1 MFNIKSVFAGLLIIL
16 SLVISSCAAGVSG
29 LQSYVNTSK
38 GYEFLYPNGWIPV
51 TLGASARKS
60 VDIVFR
66 DLVERTENLSV
77 IINEVPEDKT
87 LEDLGTPS
95 EVGYR
100 MLKTINKTPNSD
112 LEAEF
117 LRAEAR
123 DGRDKTYYLLE
134 YEENLPN
141 QEPRHNVA
149 SIAVSRGKIFTFSLS
164 TPERRWN
171 TVKDSFEVAAK
182 SFTVR

>member
-1 MFNIKSVFAGLLIIL
+1 MFKSFFAGLLIIL
-16 SLVISSCAAGVSG
+16 SLVVSSCSTGVSG

-51 TLGASARKS
+51 NLGTSARKT
-60 VDIVFR
+60 VDVVFR

-77 IINEVPEDKT
+77 IIDEVPENKT
-87 LEDLGTPS
+87 LEDLGSPS

-100 MLKTINKTPNSD
+100 LLKVMNNTPDSER
-112 LEAEF
+112 EAEF
-117 LRAEAR
+117 IRAEAR
-123 DGRDKTYYLLE
+123 ESQGKKYYLLE
-134 YEENLPN
+134 YEENLPE
-141 QEPRHNVA
+141 QGERHNIA
-149 SIAVSRGKIFTFSLS
+149 SVAVSRGKIFTFNLS
-164 TPERRWN
+164 TPQKRWD

>member
-1 MFNIKSVFAGLLIIL
+1 MFKSFFAGLLIVL
-16 SLVISSCAAGVSG
+16 SLIISSCSTGVSG

-51 TLGASARKS
+51 TLGTSAKKT
-60 VDIVFR
+60 VDVVFR

-87 LEDLGTPS
+87 LEDLGSPS

-100 MLKTINKTPNSD
+100 LLKAINNNPD
-112 LEAEF
+112 AEREAEF
-117 LRAEAR
+117 IRAEER
-123 DGRDKTYYLLE
+123 ENNDKKYYLLE
-134 YEENLPN
+134 YEEDLPE
-141 QEPRHNVA
+141 QGPRHNIA
-149 SIAVSRGKIFTFSLS
+149 SVAVSRGKIFTFNLS
-164 TPERRWN
+164 TPQRRWD

>member
-1 MFNIKSVFAGLLIIL
+1 MLKSFFAGLLIIL
-16 SLVISSCAAGVSG
+16 SLITSSCSTGVSG

-51 TLGASARKS
+51 TLGTSARKT
-60 VDIVFR
+60 VDVVFR

-77 IINEVPEDKT
+77 IINDVPEDKT
-87 LEDLGTPS
+87 LEDLGSPS

-100 MLKTINKTPNSD
+100 LLKAINNNPNAER
-112 LEAEF
+112 EADF
-117 LRAEAR
+117 IRAEAR
-123 DGRDKTYYLLE
+123 ENNDKNYYLLE
-134 YEENLPN
+134 YEENIPE
-141 QEPRHNVA
+141 QGTRHNIA
-149 SIAVSRGKIFTFSLS
+149 SVAVSRGKIFTFNLS
-164 TPERRWN
+164 TPQRRWD

>member
-1 MFNIKSVFAGLLIIL
+1 MFKLKSVLAGLLIIL
-16 SLVISSCAAGVSG
+16 SLGISSCAAGVSG

-51 TLGASARKS
+51 TLGASARQS
-60 VDIVFR
+60 VDVVFR

-77 IINEVPEDKT
+77 IINEVPDGKT
-87 LEDLGTPS
+87 LEDLGSPS

-100 MLKTINKTPNSD
+100 LLKAINKTPNSD
-112 LEAEF
+112 LAAEF

-123 DGRDKTYYLLE
+123 QGKDKSYYLLE
-134 YEENLPN
+134 YEENLPD
-141 QEPRHNVA
+141 QEARHNIA
-149 SIAVSRGKIFTFSLS
+149 SVAVSRGKIFTFSLS

-171 TVKDSFEVAAK
+171 SVKDSFEVAAK